1 MANQNKINAARF
13 YSLSA
18 DQHDV
23 IGTHWM
29 GVFYHE
35 GFGVLKNLTKAVEYL
50 TRAAEAGNGQSY
62 YQLYLIHSGKE
73 GQSPELKDAVK
84 AYRFLMNAIYRG
96 ATFFEEAISFFKS
109 NYKELAAEF
118 IRINSLTLAS
128 QDDSEESKNNIIN
141 MHDAFINELKTNF
154 SSALS
159 KDRLYNRPCGFL
171 NDQQIWMVGVN
182 INYLIESVL
191 RFDHNDFMKA
201 L

>member
-13 YSLSA
+13 YALSA
-18 DQHDV
+18 DQNDV

-35 GFGVLKNLTKAVEYL
+35 GFGVLKNMTKAQEYL
-50 TRAAEAGNGQSY
+50 NRAAEAGNGQSY

-73 GQSPELKDAVK
+73 GQSQELKDPIK
-84 AYRFLMNAIYRG
+84 AYRYLLNAINRG
-96 ATFFEEAISFFKS
+96 ATFFEEAVSFFRS
-109 NYKELAAEF
+109 NYKELVDEF
-118 IRINSLTLAS
+118 IKINNLTLAT

-171 NDQQIWMVGVN
+171 ND
-182 INYLIESVL
+182 
-191 RFDHNDFMKA
+191 
-201 L
+201 